1 MMALLEQAADN
12 LAGGVVGIGD
22 KVTRNRDG
30 QDIEQAEHLVEQ
42 GAPVTI
48 GPYQTFVDTWRER
61 YAEDALSR
69 MQEQADGLQ
78 GMPHDVFGLGVGFRL
93 LMQQLDGGNFPAP
106 FGDLDAI
113 ADQDQ
118 PALTRTGLE
127 NNRIASCVQKAA
139 SRSA

>member
-1 MMALLEQAADN
+1 MALLEQAADN

-48 GPYQTFVDTWRER
+48 GPYQTFVDTCRER
-61 YAEDALSR
+61 YGEDALSR
-69 MQEQADGLQ
+69 VHEQADGLQ

-93 LMQQLDGGNFPAP
+93 LMQQLDGGHFPAP
-106 FGDLDAI
+106 FGDLDE
-113 ADQDQ
+113 DQ
-118 PALTRTGLE
+118 PAVDAHRT
-127 NNRIASCVQKAA
+127 
-139 SRSA
+139 